1 MTPSLS
7 RVPAGGLVAV
17 IGLGASGVAAAE
29 LLLARGFAV
38 LLNDRAPEDRLSDE
52 ARALL
57 AHPRVTAVFGTHVG
71 LPFPRLAL
79 VVVSPGVP
87 SFPAL
92 QNYEDHGG
100 QIIGELELAW
110 EALAGVPTAAIGG
123 TNGKSTTTELVAAM
137 LLAAKKRTF
146 VCGNLGTPLATIA
159 PRTAEEKSA
168 DVPFDAVVLEVSS
181 FQAERMKTFQP
192 KVGALLNIT
201 ADHLD
206 RYPGFAAYAAAK
218 GRMFAAMTED
228 DIAIVPAG
236 DSACL
241 REAERGEAHI
251 VTFGGDG
258 DLAVTPDAFV
268 DKLRG
273 HRYLRSEFQLSGGHN
288 ANNAAAAIAIAS
300 SMGAD
305 PEAIRTALREFKGL
319 PHRMVLVETVNG
331 VRYYDDS
338 KGTNVG
344 AAVTALLNLEEP
356 RAVLIAGGRDKRG
369 GYADLVN
376 ALAEKGRA
384 VVAIG
389 EAAGAIVAAAKDVV
403 PAFRVA
409 TMEEAVQKAQ
419 SLAQDGDAV
428 LLSPACSSYDM
439 FRDYKHRG
447 EVFAAAVQ
455 TLEGSRAARPV
466 TPKAVEETPA
476 EKKAEASVEPKAAT
490 KSAAPKKA
498 AAKKP
503 AKVEGAEKAPAE
515 KKATPAKKASA
526 TASKTT
532 AAAKKDPATTAKKAT
547 AKKTSKAAET

>member
-1 MTPSLS
+1 MTPTLS
-7 RVPAGGLVAV
+7 RVPSDGLVAV

-100 QIIGELELAW
+100 KVIGELELAW
-110 EALAGVPTAAIGG
+110 ETVAKVPTAAIGG

-146 VCGNLGTPLATIA
+146 VGGNLGTPLATIA
-159 PRTAEEKSA
+159 PRTAEQSSQT
-168 DVPFDAVVLEVSS
+168 VPFDAVVLEVSS
-181 FQAERMKTFQP
+181 FQSERMQSFQP
-192 KVGALLNIT
+192 KVAALLNIT

-228 DIAIVPAG
+228 DIAVVPAG

-258 DLAVTPDAFV
+258 DLAVTPEAFV

-273 HRYLRSEFQLSGGHN
+273 HRYLRSEFRLSGGHN

-305 PEAIRTALREFKGL
+305 PEAIRTALREFEGL
-319 PHRMVLVETVNG
+319 PHRMVLVETVAG

-356 RAVLIAGGRDKRG
+356 KAVLIAGGRDKRG
-369 GYADLVN
+369 GYTDLVQ

-389 EAAGAIVAAAKDVV
+389 EAAGAIVTAAKDVV

-447 EVFAAAVQ
+447 EVFAEAVRA
-455 TLEGSRAARPV
+455 LEGSRAARAV
-466 TPKAVEETPA
+466 TPTAAPA
-476 EKKAEASVEPKAAT
+476 PAKTKAEVAPATTKAAA
-490 KSAAPKKA
+490 KSATPTTKKA

-503 AKVEGAEKAPAE
+503 ATADGATAE
-515 KKATPAKKASA
+515 KKAATSVAKKPSA
-526 TASKTT
+526 TA
-532 AAAKKDPATTAKKAT
+532 AKKPKESTPAAKKAT
-547 AKKTSKAAET
+547 AKKSSKAAET